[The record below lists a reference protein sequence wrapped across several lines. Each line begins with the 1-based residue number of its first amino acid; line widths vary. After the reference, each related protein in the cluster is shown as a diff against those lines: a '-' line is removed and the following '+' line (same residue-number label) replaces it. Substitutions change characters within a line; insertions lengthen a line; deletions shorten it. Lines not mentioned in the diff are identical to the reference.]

1 MGEVTNR
8 NNRLFL
14 NSYVICLPSIPIFIG
29 YLKKYDKLVMLKDSE
44 HNEVLKILMY
54 DMLLMCRK
62 FVYDTENGL
71 TPEDIYNLLV
81 SNNMADIDV
90 KELNDLM
97 NTVLLSIKELTTYL
111 VSYDIL
117 NSNYYVL
124 ELTEDTIILEVE
136 RTDI

>member
-1 MGEVTNR
+1 
-8 NNRLFL
+8 
-14 NSYVICLPSIPIFIG
+14 
-29 YLKKYDKLVMLKDSE
+29 MLKDSE

-81 SNNMADIDV
+81 SNNMADIEV